1 MRIRGAS
8 GNKNFVVRV
17 ADNPNRDLQFFHLVA
32 SIKKAQSPAPFYL
45 CSMPGRI
52 SVAPFGNNA
61 STDLMATHYVLSG
74 R

>member
-1 MRIRGAS
+1 M
-8 GNKNFVVRV
+8 
-17 ADNPNRDLQFFHLVA
+17 QFFHLVA

-61 STDLMATHYVLSG
+61 STDLMATTLCLIRPVSLSH
-74 R
+74 

>member
-1 MRIRGAS
+1 M
-8 GNKNFVVRV
+8 
-17 ADNPNRDLQFFHLVA
+17 QFFHLVA